1 MPSLAKAL
9 RQDACCSRN
18 LVVGDAI
25 KPPPARKLPNTPL
38 PDISLQSHRPSQPL
52 RGRGHLRP
60 RRERAVS
67 SCVSSGCGCCGD
79 GERRSK
85 ACWVRASPDQRTQ
98 GIFQRPPVS
107 PAVSAGPPRSEAGC
121 ANCGASACAVSD
133 SEGDQPP
140 PLAASYAGGWST
152 ATQKGCTCLSKICAA
167 R

>member
-1 MPSLAKAL
+1 MQSNL
-9 RQDACCSRN
+9 RQPESFRIHPYPTYRCRATARVSHCEVEVIFVPAESAPSPPVSAAVVVAAATGN
-18 LVVGDAI
+18 GGQKLVGSA
-25 KPPPARKLPNTPL
+25 P
-38 PDISLQSHRPSQPL
+38 RP
-52 RGRGHLRP
+52 
-60 RRERAVS
+60 
-67 SCVSSGCGCCGD
+67 
-79 GERRSK
+79 
-85 ACWVRASPDQRTQ
+85 PDQRTQ